1 MYGPKPATWL
11 DNQSYPHG
19 SLASA
24 FFCTPT
30 LSKMAIA
37 EIWSMSMAIG
47 LGLARFN
54 VNVSGPVTVIGFFVS
69 TFPSSMRMK
78 PIACVFT
85 MRWNDQATSSAVRG
99 LPRLLL
105 TPFRR
110 VNL

>member
-19 SLASA
+19 SLALA

-47 LGLARFN
+47 LGLARFS
-54 VNVSGPVTVIGFFVS
+54 VNVSGPVTVIGFLVW
-69 TFPSSMRMK
+69 TVPRNMRMK
-78 PIACVFT
+78 PIAWVFT
-85 MRWNDQATSSAVRG
+85 IRWNDQATSSAGSG
-99 LPRLLL
+99 LPKLLL
-105 TPFRR
+105 TPFRS